1 MHLES
6 ARAQTVEIPRAGCGV
21 SFLEGETI
29 WTESSHKYR
38 AEEVL
43 EMGRRSGFGLLKQW
57 IDRGMGLRGDFVY
70 RGVSYRGVSP
80 IREASRARSCGRPP
94 RPN

>member
-1 MHLES
+1 
-6 ARAQTVEIPRAGCGV
+6 VEIPRAGCSV
-21 SFLEGETI
+21 SFLGGETI

-57 IDRGMGLRGDFVY
+57 IDREWAFAETLF
-70 RGVSYRGVSP
+70 
-80 IREASRARSCGRPP
+80 IAK
-94 RPN
+94 